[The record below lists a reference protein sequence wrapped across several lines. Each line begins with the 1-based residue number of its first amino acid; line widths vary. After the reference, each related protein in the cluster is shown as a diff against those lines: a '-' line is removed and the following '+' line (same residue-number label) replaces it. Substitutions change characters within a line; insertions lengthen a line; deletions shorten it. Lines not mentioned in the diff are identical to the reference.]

1 MLVLTT
7 NSARVAFT
15 GWLADH
21 TSSRRLPFLIGLF
34 ALAASTAIL
43 MAATHIGMFIAG
55 RICQGVSAAVVWSVG
70 LALLVD
76 TADEA
81 ETGQMLG
88 TTGIAMGLG
97 LLLAPLLG
105 GIVFSRAGYY
115 AVFGMC
121 FGLLAVDIVLRLVM
135 IEKQV
140 AAKWIKEEDN
150 HPEATQ
156 PQQKPEGTDA
166 TDEER
171 AGGGS
176 SESGIHQVVS
186 HTRSTISTTGGA
198 VERSQAFLVLLSSP
212 RVLATLWAA
221 LAVSIL
227 LTAFDAVLPIFVQT
241 TFHWDSLGAGLIFL
255 PIAIPSFL
263 EPLAGWLADRYGSR
277 WLATGG
283 FVCAVP
289 LLVLLR
295 FITHD
300 SISQIAV
307 LCVLLVGI
315 GTVVNGIMTPVLAEL
330 TFALRDIERERPGL
344 FGKKGAYAQTYSLFN
359 VAFAGGCL
367 LGPIIAG
374 LIRDASDWPTMCW
387 SLSIIAAFASITTAI
402 WLGPPGSGPRL
413 WSK

>member
-1 MLVLTT
+1 MLVWMTI
-7 NSARVAFT
+7 NAWIAFT

-21 TSSRRLPFLIGLF
+21 TSSRRVPFLIGLF

-43 MAATHIGMFIAG
+43 MAASHIGMFIAG
-55 RICQGVSAAVVWSVG
+55 RICQGLSAAVVWSVG

-76 TADEA
+76 TVDQD

-121 FGLLAVDIVLRLVM
+121 FGLLAVDILLRLVM

-140 AAKWIKEEDN
+140 AAKWIKDDSHSE
-150 HPEATQ
+150 PTQ
-156 PQQKPEGTDA
+156 QQKPEGTRP

-171 AGGGS
+171 ADNSNTES
-176 SESGIHQVVS
+176 SIRQVAS
-186 HTRSTISTTGGA
+186 HTHSTISTTGGA
-198 VERSQAFLVLLSSP
+198 AERSQAFLVLLSSP

-221 LAVSIL
+221 LAVSII
-227 LTAFDAVLPIFVQT
+227 LTAFDAVLPIFVTT

-255 PIAIPSFL
+255 PVAIPSFL
-263 EPLAGWLADRYGSR
+263 EPIAGWLADRYGSR

-283 FVCAVP
+283 FVCTVP

-295 FITHD
+295 FVTHD
-300 SISQIAV
+300 SISQIVV

-315 GTVVNGIMTPVLAEL
+315 GLVVNGIMTPVLVEL
-330 TFALRDIERERPGL
+330 TFALRDIERDRPGL

-359 VAFAGGCL
+359 IAFAGGCL

-374 LIRDASDWPTMCW
+374 LIRDASDWPTMTW
-387 SLSIIAAFASITTAI
+387 SLSIIAAFSSITTAI

-413 WSK
+413 WSQ